1 MSLGGNALEG
11 MREAGPYIGLG
22 FQLFAAIALGTGGGY
37 WLDTK
42 LGTLPGLTLVG
53 AAASFA
59 LILFLV
65 LRMANNAEARSKSA
79 GNEGGGS
86 SSSPPPGDSPPDRSA
101 SGDPPSGG
109 STLQGGP
116 DFHSGHKRRFSDKD
130 R

>member
-42 LGTLPGLTLVG
+42 LGTLPGFTLVG
-53 AAASFA
+53 AAVSFG

-65 LRMANNAEARSKSA
+65 LRMANDAEARSQSRAGSGDAAGSGSA
-79 GNEGGGS
+79 SN
-86 SSSPPPGDSPPDRSA
+86 PAARRSA
-101 SGDPPSGG
+101 SDKSTSSG
-109 STLQGGP
+109 STLRGGP
-116 DFHSGHKRRFSDKD
+116 DFHSGHKRRVSDDD

>member
-1 MSLGGNALEG
+1 
-11 MREAGPYIGLG
+11 MRDAGSYTGLG

-53 AAASFA
+53 AAVSFG

-65 LRMANNAEARSKSA
+65 LRIANDAETRSQSKSA
-79 GNEGGGS
+79 DKEGGGS
-86 SSSPPPGDSPPDRSA
+86 ASSPPRGDSA
-101 SGDPPSGG
+101 SGRSASGG

-116 DFHSGHKRRFSDKD
+116 DFHSGHKRRFSDND

>member
-53 AAASFA
+53 AAVSFG

-65 LRMANNAEARSKSA
+65 LRMADDAEARSPSKPA
-79 GNEGGGS
+79 ENEGGS
-86 SSSPPPGDSPPDRSA
+86 ASNPPSGGSA
-101 SGDPPSGG
+101 SGGSASGG

-116 DFHSGHKRRFSDKD
+116 DFHSGHKRRLSDGD